1 MILDIYKDAFEYSAK
16 DWKALIVLG
25 VMCLFSFLIIPA
37 FLIAGYG
44 YRVENTAV
52 HGIINGNDPLP
63 EFDDI
68 FEMFIEG
75 VKVFLVQ
82 IAYLLVPMI
91 LFILVVAIA
100 GSIDGSVG
108 GTVFIIGGL
117 ITFVVGIIACLMA
130 QIGICHMAYNDGAFS
145 KAFAISEI
153 REVLNDIGWLKC
165 LTTYAGLII
174 ITLIL
179 SCAVTAIIG
188 IIFTVLG
195 ITGGMLGA
203 NAGGIFVFGTFIN
216 SLVTMFIVGP
226 YLSIFNT
233 RSIGL
238 LYTMQ
243 I

>member
-108 GTVFIIGGL
+108 GAVFIIGGL

-203 NAGGIFVFGTFIN
+203 NAGGIFVLGT
-216 SLVTMFIVGP
+216 
-226 YLSIFNT
+226 
-233 RSIGL
+233 
-238 LYTMQ
+238 
-243 I
+243 

>member
-108 GTVFIIGGL
+108 GAVFIIGGL

-179 SCAVTAIIG
+179 SCAVTANDNLP
-188 IIFTVLG
+188 FT
-195 ITGGMLGA
+195 
-203 NAGGIFVFGTFIN
+203 
-216 SLVTMFIVGP
+216 IVEDNNDE
-226 YLSIFNT
+226 SDKKE
-233 RSIGL
+233 
-238 LYTMQ
+238 
-243 I
+243 